1 MSKLVAVSL
10 VLAVAAM
17 LLIGCSGS
25 NDQLVYQWVMERVS
39 WNPAGTRLAFTAE
52 GANGNRYVYSIST
65 GSGNLTLLTRTDND
79 KDLTDEGGKQPAWAP
94 DGGDIA
100 IVARRGGGT
109 QSLYL
114 MDPSAGDDER
124 LDALTSADATVPGA
138 DAQPSWKPDSS
149 QLVFVSTKNSP
160 TGRWEIWV
168 IDRDG
173 TDLRMINRD
182 NDATDAQWPV
192 FSPDGTQIIYQSRLG
207 DTAVDTS
214 LRIVSVGGGETKA
227 IDGTEGNNFREEQPS
242 VVTTTTGTVVA
253 FTSNRNG
260 DFDIWTM
267 NLDGSGA
274 AAVSVDARSDGFPV
288 WSPDASRI
296 AFTRENEVWTMK
308 PDGTDQDRVTKR
320 YSD

>member
-10 VLAVAAM
+10 VLAVAA
-17 LLIGCSGS
+17 LLLTGCSGD

-65 GSGNLTLLTRTDND
+65 GSGNLTLLTPTDND
-79 KDLTDEGGKQPAWAP
+79 KDLTDEGGKQPAWSP
-94 DGGDIA
+94 DGEDLA
-100 IVARRGGGT
+100 IVARRGGT
-109 QSLYL
+109 QALFL
-114 MDPSAGDDER
+114 IDPSSGADEREERLTTDDE
-124 LDALTSADATVPGA
+124 AVPGA

-149 QLVFVSTKNSP
+149 QIVFVSTKNSP

-207 DTAVDTS
+207 DTAVDTC
-214 LRIVSVGGGETKA
+214 LRVVSVGGGETTA
-227 IDGTEGNNFREEQPS
+227 IDGTEGNNFREEHPS
-242 VVTTTTGTVVA
+242 VVATATGTVVA

-288 WSPDASRI
+288 WNADASRI
-296 AFTRENEVWTMK
+296 AFTRENEVWTME